1 MRCARV
7 LREAKALWNWNW
19 NLKQRC
25 DLPGQ
30 DVDGRDFRRGKG
42 MIKGTEARK
51 QLMGSLLLDQTSR
64 KAEWE
69 SVGLK
74 PPHQSI

>member
-1 MRCARV
+1 MS
-7 LREAKALWNWNW
+7 W

-30 DVDGRDFRRGKG
+30 EADGRDFRRGSN
-42 MIKGTEARK
+42 ISEGTGASECVTPRK
-51 QLMGSLLLDQTSR
+51 QLLGSVPVAQLHR

-69 SVGLK
+69 SIGAET
-74 PPHQSI
+74 Q

>member
-1 MRCARV
+1 MS
-7 LREAKALWNWNW
+7 W

-30 DVDGRDFRRGKG
+30 AVDGRDFRRESSVSE
-42 MIKGTEARK
+42 GTEASERVTLRK
-51 QLMGSLLLDQTSR
+51 QLLGSVPVAQLHR

-69 SVGLK
+69 STGAET
-74 PPHQSI
+74 Q

>member
-1 MRCARV
+1 MS
-7 LREAKALWNWNW
+7 W

-30 DVDGRDFRRGKG
+30 AVDGRDFRRGSSVSE
-42 MIKGTEARK
+42 GTEASECVTLRK
-51 QLMGSLLLDQTSR
+51 QLLGSVPVHR

-69 SVGLK
+69 STGAET
-74 PPHQSI
+74 Q